1 MSGAL
6 VSRGPVLSG
15 AQRAVAGAAHS
26 ALDAAAVRAALAEV
40 ADPEI
45 PVVSIIDLGMVGEIQ
60 VGPDEIRVELLPTFV
75 GCPALEL
82 IRSAIEQR
90 LGVFERPVDVRF
102 EYRVPWTSDRI
113 TSEGRERLRAS
124 GFAPPAPAQ
133 PEVPLLI
140 QLSSPV
146 PCPNCGSLRTVLENA
161 FGPTRCRTIHHCT
174 ACRQPFEGFKAV

>member
-6 VSRGPVLSG
+6 VSRDPVIPG
-15 AQRAVAGAAHS
+15 AR
-26 ALDAAAVRAALAEV
+26 LDAAAVRAALAEV

-45 PVVSIIDLGMVGEIQ
+45 PVVSIVDLGMVGEIH
-60 VGPDEIRVELLPTFV
+60 VGPDEIRVVLLPTFV

-82 IRSAIEQR
+82 IRSAVEQR
-90 LGVFERPVDVRF
+90 LRVFERPVDVRF

-124 GFAPPAPAQ
+124 GFAPPTPAQ
-133 PEVPLLI
+133 PEVPLLV